1 MENSI
6 LEIIENAIKSKNN
19 DEILKVS
26 SKLNIDVEQTKL
38 FLKYFNKFT
47 ILSSILDSKYVN
59 YFNKI
64 CLNDL
69 REKDEITDEN
79 FAKSVS
85 TFINEKQKNKELYYM
100 KLDTNND
107 IKLHK
112 LILSQITYSSFQYEI
127 YENKELDYIN
137 NLDLFK
143 YIPNI
148 IDENSF
154 DFLSKELIEKQIE
167 SPLINHINLNNIPYE
182 SVLEYSKKYK
192 NRIKKLEWYGTE
204 EYEKLKELME
214 LNKESLEIYP
224 HGKIQYLIPL
234 PNATVFNLSDFEGE
248 ITENFDLSKITKVEG
263 IIINYDDESSEAK
276 IKAFLSKCVNLQE
289 IIFYDISSDYLFPI
303 LEEIN
308 CPKIKIIN
316 ATCEDIDSE
325 YDWTNIFD
333 KMPLLQK
340 INIEEH
346 QTMNWTYE
354 IKPVFLAECKRIAFP
369 LLEQLIRNYLND
381 SKDNDIK
388 MQFDAEF
395 DEFWDYFKSKNDIL
409 NKTSQI
415 KGDVVHD
422 IPNNFFKAV
431 IDKKN
436 DLEFLNAE
444 RYLYCYVLC
453 DFDNDILDFVK
464 KIKPQFLLVENGNV
478 NLNELKNIQELKF
491 AFIKNNKEFLVKNEN
506 NILEKI

>member
-6 LEIIENAIKSKNN
+6 LEIIENAIKSKSN

-148 IDENSF
+148 PDKYCF
-154 DFLSKELIEKQIE
+154 DSL
-167 SPLINHINLNNIPYE
+167 
-182 SVLEYSKKYK
+182 
-192 NRIKKLEWYGTE
+192 
-204 EYEKLKELME
+204 LKEII
-214 LNKESLEIYP
+214 EI
-224 HGKIQYLIPL
+224 
-234 PNATVFNLSDFEGE
+234 
-248 ITENFDLSKITKVEG
+248 SK
-263 IIINYDDESSEAK
+263 
-276 IKAFLSKCVNLQE
+276 
-289 IIFYDISSDYLFPI
+289 
-303 LEEIN
+303 
-308 CPKIKIIN
+308 
-316 ATCEDIDSE
+316 
-325 YDWTNIFD
+325 
-333 KMPLLQK
+333 
-340 INIEEH
+340 
-346 QTMNWTYE
+346 
-354 IKPVFLAECKRIAFP
+354 
-369 LLEQLIRNYLND
+369 
-381 SKDNDIK
+381 
-388 MQFDAEF
+388 
-395 DEFWDYFKSKNDIL
+395 
-409 NKTSQI
+409 
-415 KGDVVHD
+415 
-422 IPNNFFKAV
+422 
-431 IDKKN
+431 
-436 DLEFLNAE
+436 
-444 RYLYCYVLC
+444 
-453 DFDNDILDFVK
+453 
-464 KIKPQFLLVENGNV
+464 
-478 NLNELKNIQELKF
+478 
-491 AFIKNNKEFLVKNEN
+491 
-506 NILEKI
+506 